1 MKHIK
6 SREKKTANSEQQQM
20 KQFKQFKQIEN
31 VENPI
36 PALIKQVPIFSVNYT
51 CSIRRVIEEFGIGI
65 HLFIFFSIPLFSFA
79 IHSQQSLIS

>member
-20 KQFKQFKQIEN
+20 KQFKQIEN

-65 HLFIFFSIPLFSFA
+65 HLFIFLSIPLFSFA

>member
-20 KQFKQFKQIEN
+20 KQFKQVEN

-51 CSIRRVIEEFGIGI
+51 CSIPRVIEEFGIGI

>member
-20 KQFKQFKQIEN
+20 KQFKQIEN

>member
-20 KQFKQFKQIEN
+20 KQFKQVEN

>member
-20 KQFKQFKQIEN
+20 KQFKQIEN

-51 CSIRRVIEEFGIGI
+51 CSIRRVIEFGIGI